1 LRTKVITAEGERGTF
16 RVAVWIGRAIGWMLL
31 LIAIFG
37 IAQAA
42 FLPAIIGGF
51 RMFPYV
57 ALAVVGVAWIAGLEL
72 LLRFF
77 DRYLSGN

>member
-1 LRTKVITAEGERGTF
+1 MF
-16 RVAVWIGRAIGWMLL
+16 RMGVWIARGVGWGLL

-42 FLPAIIGGF
+42 FLPAIMGGF
-51 RMFPYV
+51 KLLPFL
-57 ALAVVGVAWIAGLEL
+57 ALALVGVAWIAGLEVA
-72 LLRFF
+72 LRFF